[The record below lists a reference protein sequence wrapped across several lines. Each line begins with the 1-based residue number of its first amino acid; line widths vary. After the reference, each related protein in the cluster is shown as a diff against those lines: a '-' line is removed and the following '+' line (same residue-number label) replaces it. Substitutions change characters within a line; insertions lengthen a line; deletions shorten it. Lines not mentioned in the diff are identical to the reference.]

1 MIIKMKNMKMD
12 EEFGRCKFKFNSK
25 QSTKP
30 HGMPKSIAHHL
41 RGVGLGVGLGVGC
54 GVGRG
59 VGAMVGGTSFRS
71 MQ

>member
-1 MIIKMKNMKMD
+1 MYA
-12 EEFGRCKFKFNSK
+12 NSIVV
-25 QSTKP
+25 QN
-30 HGMPKSIAHHL
+30 L
-41 RGVGLGVGLGVGC
+41 RGVGLGVGLGVGR

>member
-1 MIIKMKNMKMD
+1 MKIQIQ
-12 EEFGRCKFKFNSK
+12 FKAQNRMAYSQFHC
-25 QSTKP
+25 TE
-30 HGMPKSIAHHL
+30 HL
-41 RGVGLGVGLGVGC
+41 RGVGLGVGLGVGW